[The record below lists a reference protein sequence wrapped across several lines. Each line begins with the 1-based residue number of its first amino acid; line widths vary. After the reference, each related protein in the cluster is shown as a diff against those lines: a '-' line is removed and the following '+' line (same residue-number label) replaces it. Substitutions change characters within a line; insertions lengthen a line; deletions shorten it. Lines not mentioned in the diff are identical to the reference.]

1 MPVEGDHRHCK
12 VCGRMT
18 KVGADTC
25 SDRCAEERA
34 RRLSTARTYRYV
46 LYGTIALLV
55 ILLLS
60 SYIR

>member
-1 MPVEGDHRHCK
+1 
-12 VCGRMT
+12 MT
-18 KVGADTC
+18 KVGSETC

-34 RRLSTARTYRYV
+34 RRVSTARTYRYV